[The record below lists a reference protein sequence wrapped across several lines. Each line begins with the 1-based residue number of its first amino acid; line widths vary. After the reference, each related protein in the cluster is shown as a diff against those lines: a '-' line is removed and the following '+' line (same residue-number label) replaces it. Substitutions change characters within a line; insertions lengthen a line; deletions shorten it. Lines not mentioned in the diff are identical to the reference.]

1 MHKKVLF
8 VVCLSIVVMIIP
20 VMANATIATL
30 EQTSP
35 SPTTYGLVSD
45 FYPFSY
51 TAVGDVTAY
60 LVDSVGLGGTAADF
74 AGFPSGS
81 IALIARGTY
90 TFQQKVANAAAAGAV
105 GAIIYDSTF
114 QNDAILGT
122 LTSLS
127 LIPALFVTRDIGLDF
142 LDQIAHG
149 PVMIHMAT
157 CTSDPPPV
165 PEPATM
171 LLLGMGLVGLA
182 GMRRMRG

>member
-8 VVCLSIVVMIIP
+8 VVCLSIIVMIIP

-74 AGFPSGS
+74 AGFP
-81 IALIARGTY
+81 
-90 TFQQKVANAAAAGAV
+90 
-105 GAIIYDSTF
+105 
-114 QNDAILGT
+114 
-122 LTSLS
+122 
-127 LIPALFVTRDIGLDF
+127 
-142 LDQIAHG
+142 
-149 PVMIHMAT
+149 
-157 CTSDPPPV
+157 
-165 PEPATM
+165 
-171 LLLGMGLVGLA
+171 VGLSHLLHVVPIPFS
-182 GMRRMRG
+182 RK